1 LQVSKDAAKELAKM
15 ANKTS
20 WKVEL
25 LVTGE
30 IPNETEADKSYYSPV
45 VIRFLYKLA
54 TATLFD
60 HFITVCIVANT
71 FFLALDR
78 YPEPPQD

>member
-1 LQVSKDAAKELAKM
+1 VWYD
-15 ANKTS
+15 
-20 WKVEL
+20 EL

-30 IPNETEADKSYYSPV
+30 VPNETEADKSYYSHT
-45 VIRFLYKLA
+45 VIKMMYKLA

-60 HFITVCIVANT
+60 HFITLCIVLNT